1 MPTMNVLHQP
11 YWSTMGPLI
20 VVVITAFLVMILEFL
35 FQKGDRRWLPGVS
48 FVGVAV
54 ALVVALLQYG
64 HTQTLALHGQ
74 AAPTVLNTVVA
85 DAFGNIFSVL
95 LLISALLILLFTM
108 DYAGKH
114 KVAAEHT
121 YLILFAIAGGLAMA
135 TAIDLVTLYVG
146 LELLSVS
153 SYVLVALRKRAVK
166 SVEGAVK
173 YLIMGSIGSA
183 VLLYGMSFIYGIAG
197 TTNLDA
203 LGQAGPTLWAHY
215 PAVVLLSFLLMLAGM
230 GVKLSFVP
238 FHMWTPDTYEGA
250 PAPIS
255 AFLATLSKTAAFA
268 MLVRMLLYIFNAAG
282 PHIYFW
288 AAILAAVTMIV
299 GNLIALPQRN
309 MKRLLAFSSVAQAG
323 YVLVPFALFGTVDPA
338 STSGATIQL
347 ADWASL
353 FSTITFYLF
362 AYTFMTIGA
371 FAIVHLVSYAR
382 QSHDDE
388 ALVGLYRRSPWLA
401 IALTV
406 FILSLAGAPLTA
418 GFIGKFYI
426 FTDTLHLGY
435 AWLGIVLFGTSV
447 ISFFY
452 YIGWLKKVFR
462 SDLGDAPDWK
472 IRRQLL
478 REAGYVTTGGR
489 VRGDAADGAGA
500 SGTAGGAGSAGAP
513 ATTAAATA
521 AVAAPAA
528 HVAPDIAPI
537 KVSPVM
543 HVLLAVCVA
552 GTLVLGLVPSSLLH
566 VLLSAQ
572 WF

>member
-1 MPTMNVLHQP
+1 MPTMDILHQP

-20 VVVITAFLVMILEFL
+20 TVVITAFVVMILEFL
-35 FQKGDRRWLPGVS
+35 FQKGDRRWLAGVS

-64 HTQTLALHGQ
+64 RTQTLALNSQHL
-74 AAPTVLNTVVA
+74 PVVLNTIVA
-85 DAFGNIFSVL
+85 DAFGNIFSIL
-95 LLISALLILLFTM
+95 LLISALLILLFTI

-121 YLILFAIAGGLAMA
+121 YLILFAIAGSLVMA

-153 SYVLVALRKRAVK
+153 SYVLVALRRRSIK
-166 SVEGAVK
+166 SVEGAAK

-197 TTNLDA
+197 STNLETI
-203 LGQAGPTLWAHY
+203 GSQGPTLWANY
-215 PAVVLLSFLLMLAGM
+215 APVVLLSFLLMLSGM

-250 PAPIS
+250 PAPVS
-255 AFLATLSKTAAFA
+255 AFVATLSKTAAFA
-268 MLVRMLLYIFNAAG
+268 MLVRMLLYVFNASG
-282 PHIYFW
+282 SHIYFW
-288 AAILAAVTMIV
+288 AAILAALTMIV
-299 GNLIALPQRN
+299 GNVIALPQRN

-323 YVLVPFALFGTVDPA
+323 YVLVPFALFGTLDPA
-338 STSGATIQL
+338 STGTATVQL
-347 ADWASL
+347 ADWAGL

-371 FAIVHLVSYAR
+371 FAVVHVVSYAR
-382 QSHDDE
+382 QSQDDE

-406 FILSLAGAPLTA
+406 FVLSLAGAPLTG

-426 FTDTLHLGY
+426 FTETLHLGY

-452 YIGWLKKVFR
+452 YIGWLRKVFR

-472 IRRQLL
+472 VRRQLL
-478 REAGYVTTGGR
+478 KDAGFVTTGGR
-489 VRGDAADGAGA
+489 ARAAGA
-500 SGTAGGAGSAGAP
+500 EDAVEGVTGAD
-513 ATTAAATA
+513 TATA
-521 AVAAPAA
+521 PTAYAS
-528 HVAPDIAPI
+528 PDIAPI
-537 KVSPVM
+537 RVSLAM
-543 HVLLAVCVA
+543 HILLAFCVGA
-552 GTLVLGLVPSSLLH
+552 TLVLGFVPSSLLH
-566 VLLSAQ
+566 LLVTAQ